1 MGKRAHCEVFRRH
14 SDVPPFFSKDPSQPS
29 LLPRPLQRRGVP
41 NGQRTAQCIALLIT
55 SFTVM
60 FAPATQTAN
69 AQSVT
74 FGSIF
79 KSF

>member
-1 MGKRAHCEVFRRH
+1 MVRRLALFVSLAHTYVTKLTNFDEIAKYNVR
-14 SDVPPFFSKDPSQPS
+14 KK
-29 LLPRPLQRRGVP
+29 
-41 NGQRTAQCIALLIT
+41 AQFTKGHTDNTDNTDILCASLIT

-74 FGSIF
+74 VG
-79 KSF
+79 